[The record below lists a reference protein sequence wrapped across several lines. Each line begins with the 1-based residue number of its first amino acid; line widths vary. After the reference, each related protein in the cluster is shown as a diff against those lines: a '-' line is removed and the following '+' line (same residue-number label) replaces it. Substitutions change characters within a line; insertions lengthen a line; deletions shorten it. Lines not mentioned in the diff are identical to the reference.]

1 MNTRAVAVSAL
12 VAVALVAGAAVQIG
26 VVGDET
32 TTATVTVVD
41 GEGGD
46 TLATVSVAV
55 ADTDA
60 ERYTGLSDTDSL
72 DRNEGMLFVHPEEG
86 RHTYVMRDMA
96 FPLDIVFVAA
106 DGTVTMIHHAPVES
120 DDDLTE
126 YRGRGKYVL
135 EVPRGFANRT
145 GLSVGD
151 RVVVPEEYRKAEE

>member
-1 MNTRAVAVSAL
+1 MNTRAVAVGVL
-12 VAVALVAGAAVQIG
+12 VVLAVGGAGAVELG

-32 TTATVTVVD
+32 ATASVTVVD
-41 GEGGD
+41 DESGD
-46 TLATVSVAV
+46 ALATVSVAV
-55 ADTDA
+55 ADTSA

-72 DRNEGMLFVHPEEG
+72 DRDEGMLFVHPEEG

-96 FPLDIVFVAA
+96 FPLDIVFVDG
-106 DGTVTMIHHAPVES
+106 DGTVTTVHHAPVER

-126 YRGRGKYVL
+126 YRGRGRYVL
-135 EVPRGFANRT
+135 EVPRGFADRT